1 MIQLIENLQ
10 ELLNNNLFHI
20 SQSEALQI
28 CKSTIWLINQYLF
41 VRKNKISFKDIFY
54 YLTPQDFLIYFL

>member
-20 SQSEALQI
+20 
-28 CKSTIWLINQYLF
+28 NQYLF
-41 VRKNKISFKDIFY
+41 VRKN
-54 YLTPQDFLIYFL
+54 LHV

>member
-20 SQSEALQI
+20 
-28 CKSTIWLINQYLF
+28 NQYLF
-41 VRKNKISFKDIFY
+41 VRKNKISFKDVFY
-54 YLTPQDFLIYFL
+54 YYH